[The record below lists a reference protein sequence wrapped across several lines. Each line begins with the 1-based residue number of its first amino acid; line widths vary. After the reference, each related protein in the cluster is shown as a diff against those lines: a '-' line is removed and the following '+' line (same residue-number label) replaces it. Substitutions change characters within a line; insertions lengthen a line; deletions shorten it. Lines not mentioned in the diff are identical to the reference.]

1 MKNKEL
7 DRSEDMTLNVLSA
20 VEADGRVTQR
30 SLAVEL
36 GIALGLT
43 NSYLKKCID
52 KGLIKIKQVPANR
65 YSYYLTPR
73 GFSEKTRL
81 TAKYFKTSFN
91 FYRKAKEECSSILK
105 NSIMQGKT
113 KIILSDYS
121 EFSEIVSI
129 VALNSDVE
137 ILGVIGTVTDNTI
150 NIPIKKEIKM
160 FGDFDTIIITN
171 IEDINARYNELLKMV
186 PKEKIIVPSTLGG
199 DIRNVLS

>member
-20 VEADGRVTQR
+20 VEADSKVTQR
-30 SLAVEL
+30 SLAEEL

-65 YSYYLTPR
+65 YSYYLTAR

-81 TAKYFKTSFN
+81 MAKYFKTSFN
-91 FYRKAKEECSSILK
+91 FYRKAKEECSGILK
-105 NSIMQGKT
+105 NSLMQGKT

-121 EFSEIVSI
+121 EFAEITSI
-129 VALNSDVE
+129 VALNSNIK
-137 ILGVIGTVTDNTI
+137 ILGVIGLVTDNTI
-150 NIPIKKEIKM
+150 NIPIKKDISM
-160 FGDFDTIIITN
+160 FGEFDSIIITN
-171 IEDINARYNELLKMV
+171 MEDMHSRYYELLKIV
-186 PKEKIIVPSTLGG
+186 PKEKIIVPKILGG
-199 DIRNVLS
+199 NNREFF